1 MGYEMGYEVEI
12 LDIGEQVEILGENGK
27 VVDCGVIEIDNF
39 DDTAIVDCERMGLV
53 NVPKDLIRKK

>member
-1 MGYEMGYEVEI
+1 MGREVEI

-39 DDTAIVDCERMGLV
+39 DDTAIVDCKRMGLI